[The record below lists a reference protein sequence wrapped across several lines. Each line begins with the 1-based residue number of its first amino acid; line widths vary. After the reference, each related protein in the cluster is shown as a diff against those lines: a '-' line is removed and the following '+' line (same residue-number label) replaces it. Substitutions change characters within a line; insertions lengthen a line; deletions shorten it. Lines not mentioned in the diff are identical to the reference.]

1 MKPPKRP
8 QRPQADRRD
17 PDDPHLPHTTRYHQR
32 DDLQIPPAAQ
42 AVIDEQ
48 WPEVIRTF
56 QQYDKGAGMLM
67 LYGTVR
73 DACKAAGWDDS
84 MAYLMR
90 DFLIGK
96 LNKEKVKTY
105 TGSDYERGD
114 WETFNMKESRPVV
127 RAMKIAEGGHKA
139 GCKCGFCQ
147 NMNKLRKGKSD
158 GGDKTD
164 DKEEKTPTAESL
176 IHEKNW
182 IKGAVNPKHKGYC
195 TPMSK
200 ETCTPRRKALAMRF
214 KKGDIHKD
222 NEANNE
228 SVRAAKIVSNLLD
241 S

>member
-1 MKPPKRP
+1 MKRKPLP
-8 QRPQADRRD
+8 QPDRRD

-67 LYGTVR
+67 LFGTVR
-73 DACKAAGWDDS
+73 DACKAAGWGDD

-105 TGSDYERGD
+105 NGTDFEPGN
-114 WETFNMKESRPVV
+114 WETFKMSESRPVV
-127 RAMKIAEGGHKA
+127 KAMKITEGGHKA
-139 GCKCGFCQ
+139 GCKCGFCA
-147 NMNKLRKGKSD
+147 NKGKFGKKAD
-158 GGDKTD
+158 DDTKAKD
-164 DKEEKTPTAESL
+164 DKKESTAESL
-176 IHEKNW
+176 I
-182 IKGAVNPKHKGYC
+182 
-195 TPMSK
+195 
-200 ETCTPRRKALAMRF
+200 RRKTATPAPRT
-214 KKGDIHKD
+214 
-222 NEANNE
+222 E
-228 SVRAAKIVSNLLD
+228 SRRASKIVSSMLD